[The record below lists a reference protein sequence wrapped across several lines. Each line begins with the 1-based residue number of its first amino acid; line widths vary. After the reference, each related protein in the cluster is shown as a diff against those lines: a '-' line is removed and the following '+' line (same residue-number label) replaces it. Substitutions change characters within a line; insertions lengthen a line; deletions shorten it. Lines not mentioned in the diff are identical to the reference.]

1 MFLLFVGFSMALG
14 CDDIKTMID
23 ARMPS
28 DIIIETIKNSSYKSS
43 EEDLICLLKY
53 SNIDINV
60 INYLLNINNSGK
72 KMELSFDCLAGFCL
86 NQESGSLGDDVF
98 LIGNKYNVVRSIEVC
113 AGVVSKIMVTR
124 YFSDAERKGTVFKY
138 GWSVV
143 GYMFEYSIYMNYIDE
158 NLKNIKFYST
168 GIPRKGQI
176 GQGEIKI
183 NTLSIDLINDKVFGV
198 RNVLLMN
205 STDGLLSQIVM
216 STTLPN
222 YEQVC
227 MADRLNGFK

>member
-113 AGVVSKIMVTR
+113 GRMIHKDVKQ
-124 YFSDAERKGTVFKY
+124 Y
-138 GWSVV
+138 
-143 GYMFEYSIYMNYIDE
+143 
-158 NLKNIKFYST
+158 
-168 GIPRKGQI
+168 
-176 GQGEIKI
+176 
-183 NTLSIDLINDKVFGV
+183 VFGQRLANGTRGFGRV
-198 RNVLLMN
+198 KIIEYMSKNKMYSAPSIFPKFRYAVSTLHIPLRALVHNIHDDKFNFSFLVFLISFCKIQNDLL
-205 STDGLLSQIVM
+205 I
-216 STTLPN
+216 P
-222 YEQVC
+222 
-227 MADRLNGFK
+227 